1 MPERLA
7 RIEEREVLG
16 LLREGLA
23 QEADR
28 IWFRPGCA
36 PLAVGHG
43 FARKLRFRQLLSED
57 VGAVAELLLRE
68 SYVPERLADDPADVA
83 HELAVLCELRGEA
96 ILETRLA
103 REEGGLVVMVEIARP
118 LEFPEELEFF

>member
-1 MPERLA
+1 MLER
-7 RIEEREVLG
+7 IGEQDVLG

-23 QEADR
+23 NQADR
-28 IWFRPGCA
+28 VWFRAGCA

-43 FARKLRFRQLLSED
+43 FARALAFRQLAAED
-57 VGAVAELLLRE
+57 VAVVAELMLFQG
-68 SYVPERLADDPADVA
+68 YVPDCVAEDPVDAA
-83 HELAVLCELRGEA
+83 HELPVLCELPGEA

-103 REEGGLVVMVEIARP
+103 REDGELVVMVEIARP

>member
-1 MPERLA
+1 MPKRLA

-36 PLAVGHG
+36 PVAVGHG
-43 FARKLRFRQLLSED
+43 FARKLAFRQLAAED
-57 VGAVAELLLRE
+57 VGVVAELLLRE
-68 SYVPERLADDPADVA
+68 SYVPERLAEDPTDAA
-83 HELAVLCELRGEA
+83 HELPVLCELRGEA

-103 REEGGLVVMVEIARP
+103 REEAGLVVMVEIARP
-118 LEFPEELEFF
+118 IEFPEELEIF